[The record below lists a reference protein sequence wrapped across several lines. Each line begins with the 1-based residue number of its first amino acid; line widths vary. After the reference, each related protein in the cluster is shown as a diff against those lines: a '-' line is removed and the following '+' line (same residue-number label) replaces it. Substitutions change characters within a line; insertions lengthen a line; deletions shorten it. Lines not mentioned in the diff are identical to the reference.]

1 MKTPELT
8 ACDEAML
15 DGREGPATQ
24 MAMRILVR
32 MMPVFGAR
40 RLMNVSAAHIDSSVY
55 MGPATME
62 YAERLAELGARV
74 RVPSTLNVAGVDE
87 HGWSEWSVPAGVA
100 DGAIRQMRAY
110 EKMGCIQTWTCA
122 PYQTEHRPKFGQ
134 QIAAGESNAICF
146 FNSVIGART
155 ARYPDLLDICAAI
168 TGRVP
173 AAGLHL
179 DEGRHGTVRVDLI
192 DVPRSVQAAD
202 SFWPVLGILLGNVA
216 ADDVPVVT
224 GIEVQP
230 SDDNQKAVC
239 AGAASSGAVAL
250 YHMVGITPEAP
261 DEAAAFGGRPA
272 PRILRVGMDDLR
284 RVWRSMSAARPAGGG
299 SGVVPAGSSG
309 TVTEQPS
316 AAKGPL
322 AADGPGA
329 LDMVL
334 LGSPHFS
341 LDEFRRLAALVEGRR
356 RNERV
361 QFLVTCSRSVRM
373 LAEYGG
379 FMAPIEAFGA
389 KITVDTC
396 PLTSP
401 MLNEAISTIMTN
413 SAKYSYY
420 SPGLLG
426 TGVVYGSLEDCVES
440 AVKGTVVRDETLW
453 EVA

>member
-1 MKTPELT
+1 MDNIELT
-8 ACDEAML
+8 ASDQAML
-15 DGREGPATQ
+15 DGQEGPATQ

-32 MMPVFGAR
+32 MLPVFGAQ
-40 RLMNVSAAHIDSSVY
+40 RLMDVSAAHIDSSVY

-87 HGWSEWSVPAGVA
+87 HGWSEWSVPADVA

-122 PYQTEHRPKFGQ
+122 PYQTEHRPTFGQ

-179 DEGRHGTVRVDLI
+179 DEGRHGTVRVDLEG
-192 DVPRSVQAAD
+192 VPRRVQEAD
-202 SFWPVLGILLGNVA
+202 SFWPVLGILLGKVSG
-216 ADDVPVVT
+216 DGVPVVT
-224 GIEVQP
+224 GIDVQP
-230 SDDNQKAVC
+230 TDDNQKAVC

-261 DEAAAFGGRPA
+261 DEATAFGGKA
-272 PRILRVGMDDLR
+272 PPRVVKVGMDELR
-284 RVWRSMSAARPAGGG
+284 AVWREMSAVRPADGG
-299 SGVVPAGSSG
+299 SGVMPAGSTG
-309 TVTEQPS
+309 VITARP
-316 AAKGPL
+316 AAN
-322 AADGPGA
+322 AAAPGGG

-341 LDEFRRLAALVEGRR
+341 IDEFRRLAELVEDRKR
-356 RNERV
+356 HDKV
-361 QFLVTCSRSVRM
+361 QFLITCSRSVRM

-401 MLNEAISTIMTN
+401 MLSEKIGTIMTN

-440 AVKGTVVRDETLW
+440 AVAGSVVRDESLW
-453 EVA
+453 EAA